1 MKRNKNYALKIIINN
16 ALKKINLA
24 NQKLT
29 EFIENPRVKFTA
41 VEYSFKIMKFAF
53 FGFSI
58 YSLIF
63 INWKI
68 SLIMLLISYAFF
80 KQETKLLASLT
91 KSVQDSNQKA
101 LDIWN
106 SLGRRKR
113 RELMRKYNS

>member
-16 ALKKINLA
+16 AFKKINSA
-24 NQKLT
+24 NKKLT
-29 EFIENPRVKFTA
+29 EFIDNPRTKFVVT
-41 VEYSFKIMKFAF
+41 EYSFKIMKFLFA
-53 FGFSI
+53 GFSV

-80 KQETKLLASLT
+80 KQETKLFASLT
-91 KSVQDSNQKA
+91 KSVQESNQKA
-101 LDIWN
+101 IDIWN
-106 SLGRRKR
+106 SLSRRKR

>member
-24 NQKLT
+24 NKKLT
-29 EFIENPRVKFTA
+29 EFIEKPQVKFT
-41 VEYSFKIMKFAF
+41 VIEYSYKIMKFLFA
-53 FGFSI
+53 GFSV

-68 SLIMLLISYAFF
+68 SFITLFVSYAFF
-80 KQETKLLASLT
+80 KQETKLFASLT
-91 KSVQDSNQKA
+91 KSVQESNQKA

-113 RELMRKYNS
+113 RELIRKYNS

>member
-1 MKRNKNYALKIIINN
+1 MKRNKKIALKIIINN

-24 NQKLT
+24 NKKLT
-29 EFIENPRVKFTA
+29 EFIENPRVKFTIT
-41 VEYSFKIMKFAF
+41 EYSLKIMKFAF
-53 FGFSI
+53 CGMAI
-58 YSLIF
+58 YSIIF

-68 SLIMLLISYAFF
+68 SFISIFVSYAFF

-91 KSVQDSNQKA
+91 KSVQESNQKA

-113 RELMRKYNS
+113 RELLRKYNS